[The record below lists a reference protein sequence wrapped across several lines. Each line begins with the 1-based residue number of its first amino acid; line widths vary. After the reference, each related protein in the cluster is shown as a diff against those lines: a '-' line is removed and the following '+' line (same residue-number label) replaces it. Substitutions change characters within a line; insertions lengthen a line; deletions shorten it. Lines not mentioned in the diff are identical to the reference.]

1 MSEKVDAIL
10 ASGCLEKLL
19 EEDAPTIADEAA
31 MSAYLGENGFSDVS
45 ELDLALIKGEMAKL
59 IEAEAALDE
68 AGAGVKGKAK
78 RKAKRKARKE
88 FRKDKKQIRKNKRTA
103 KRNRR
108 KGRQGKYREKSTL
121 NRFKRIKFT

>member
-19 EEDAPTIADEAA
+19 EDGAPTIADEAA

-45 ELDLALIKGEMAKL
+45 ELDLALIKGEVGKL

-68 AGAGVKGKAK
+68 AGAGIKGKAK
-78 RKAKRKARKE
+78 NKACGLDYCDLRVKE
-88 FRKDKKQIRKNKRTA
+88 AIAPLNESEVKNELSEIAFFVKLLKK
-103 KRNRR
+103 
-108 KGRQGKYREKSTL
+108 
-121 NRFKRIKFT
+121 